1 MGGVPNLT
9 GLSFEHSNA
18 AIPRRIKPDVT
29 VANSL
34 PPRRRTDNP
43 HVSLEVPSPTCFY
56 AVSLSRSFS
65 ACSLLRQETSDPRN
79 TAPRQKG
86 ASSSDFLPSPS
97 DRDKSAF
104 EETGV
109 DSSPSPSPSAS
120 LPLDPIPRSAMST
133 CYRRILNTSISPPSD
148 LSFRRPHLRPVSVR
162 SAPSDG
168 ITRALRSTSVSWT
181 PEPAVDRSL
190 GGRGT
195 RRGKG
200 SPAVM
205 CLSAMGEMIG
215 EVEVEGQ
222 RSRAAEVLAAAAV
235 TVVLGTGNRVL
246 QKLALVPLKEYPFFL
261 AQFTTF
267 GYLVVYFSILCIRY
281 HTGIVTDEMLSL
293 PKTPFLAVGLLE
305 ALAAASGMAA
315 GAVLSGASI
324 PVLSQTFLVWQ
335 LLFSVIF
342 LKRRYRFNQIL
353 GCLLVMVGVVITVTS
368 GSVAGMS
375 LKNAGIFWS
384 LLMITSFLFQAADTI
399 LKEMIFLDAAK
410 KLKGG
415 SVDLFVVN
423 SFGSAFQAL
432 FICILMPFLSKLW
445 GIHFSQLPSYIRD
458 GTACFLNI
466 GSLSKGCEGA
476 PILPVLFV
484 IVNMA
489 FNISLLHLLKISS
502 AVVSCLASTFAVPL
516 AIYAFTLPLPY
527 IGAASSL
534 PTGFIAGAAVLVSG
548 LLLYCWA
555 PSRSPSHTKLS

>member
-1 MGGVPNLT
+1 MVRFQTNETSSFLFWSFWENKKDLIGETQKIWGSFSCQDKSQTTFACNPHHPSPKAALPCPPLLVHGAAPALDLSAMGGVPNLT

-162 SAPSDG
+162 SASSDG

-267 GYLVVYFSILCIRY
+267 G
-281 HTGIVTDEMLSL
+281 
-293 PKTPFLAVGLLE
+293 
-305 ALAAASGMAA
+305 
-315 GAVLSGASI
+315 
-324 PVLSQTFLVWQ
+324 
-335 LLFSVIF
+335 
-342 LKRRYRFNQIL
+342 
-353 GCLLVMVGVVITVTS
+353 
-368 GSVAGMS
+368 
-375 LKNAGIFWS
+375 
-384 LLMITSFLFQAADTI
+384 
-399 LKEMIFLDAAK
+399 
-410 KLKGG
+410 
-415 SVDLFVVN
+415 
-423 SFGSAFQAL
+423 
-432 FICILMPFLSKLW
+432 
-445 GIHFSQLPSYIRD
+445 
-458 GTACFLNI
+458 
-466 GSLSKGCEGA
+466 
-476 PILPVLFV
+476 
-484 IVNMA
+484 
-489 FNISLLHLLKISS
+489 
-502 AVVSCLASTFAVPL
+502 
-516 AIYAFTLPLPY
+516 
-527 IGAASSL
+527 
-534 PTGFIAGAAVLVSG
+534 
-548 LLLYCWA
+548 
-555 PSRSPSHTKLS
+555 